1 MHCTPI
7 HFVVTIIVVAS
18 TIAQAAPIDLSKQLA
33 PIRESH
39 KLPALAA
46 AVVQGTNIVACGAVG
61 LRRIGGSI
69 PVTLEDKFHWGS
81 LTKSMTAT
89 LAAML
94 VENNKLQWQ
103 STLGDV
109 FPDLKVTMHP
119 DWSATT
125 LEWLLQNRGGAP
137 ANLDANSLWA
147 RMWKF
152 SGKSTEHRMFLL
164 KELTAKPPTQKPGST
179 FVYSNAG
186 FSIAGAMTE
195 HVVGKSWEETIQDRL
210 FKQLGM
216 SSVGFGAPATPG
228 KEDQPWGHTLT
239 ATGFKPVP
247 PGPGADN
254 PVGISPAGR
263 AHGSILDLA
272 KYAAFHL
279 AGARGK
285 GVILKSDTFKKLHT
299 PGPNQEYAMGW
310 MVVHRHWAKSNALT
324 HSGSNTMFYAV
335 IWIAPEQDYA
345 VVVAT
350 NAGGDAAG
358 LACDNAAATFIK
370 LYLNDSA
377 TQKK

>member
-1 MHCTPI
+1 MTPAPFHYLSLLVSI
-7 HFVVTIIVVAS
+7 SIV
-18 TIAQAAPIDLSKQLA
+18 AQAAPANLGSKLH
-33 PIRESH
+33 PIRAKH
-39 KLPALAA
+39 KVPALAA
-46 AVVQGTNIVACGAVG
+46 AVVHGGKITACGAVG
-61 LRRIGGSI
+61 FRREGGNI
-69 PVTLEDKFHWGS
+69 PVTLDDKFHWGS

-94 VENNKLQWQ
+94 VDNNKLQWQ

-109 FPDLKVTMHP
+109 FPNLKVTMHP

-137 ANLDANSLWA
+137 ANLDANSLWT

-239 ATGFKPVP
+239 TSGFKPVP

-254 PVGISPAGR
+254 PVSISPAGR
-263 AHGSILDLA
+263 THGSILDLA

-299 PGPNQEYAMGW
+299 PGPNQAYAMGW
-310 MVVHRHWAKSNALT
+310 MVVRRPWAKGNALT